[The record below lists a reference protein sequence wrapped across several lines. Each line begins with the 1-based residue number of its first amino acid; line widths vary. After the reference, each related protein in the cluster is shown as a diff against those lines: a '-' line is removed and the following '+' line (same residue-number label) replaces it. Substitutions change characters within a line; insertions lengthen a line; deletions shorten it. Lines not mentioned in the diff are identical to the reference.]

1 MKRTSGN
8 TLLCRRDQL
17 LIQTLAI
24 KLRLMSLQQ
33 IANTFFGGQ
42 IANASRRLKT
52 LEHGRYMLRHRTVVR
67 HLPAPKEPLVAW
79 TPGQDTPQFT
89 KTVYMLGRR
98 WIGRPTRLTSLYLV
112 GPRASAA
119 LGLKPHQRLPHVLQ
133 ASHDLGLAATYLHFL
148 ENRPELAMHWVGEN
162 SMNTNPR
169 EGQVPDAII
178 ANTDQT
184 LSMAIEF
191 GGQYTAKRL
200 HRFHNHC
207 KKRRL
212 TYELW

>member
-1 MKRTSGN
+1 MKWTMGN

-17 LIQTLAI
+17 LFQTLAT

-52 LEHGRYMLRHRTVVR
+52 LEHRQYLLLHRAVVR
-67 HLPAPKEPLVAW
+67 HLPPPQEPLVIW

-89 KTVYMLGRR
+89 QTVYRLGRR
-98 WIGRPTRLTSLYLV
+98 WLGRPTRVTSLYLA
-112 GPRASAA
+112 GPRVSAA
-119 LGLKPHQRLPHVLQ
+119 LGTKQHRRLPHVLQ

-148 ENRPELAMHWVGEN
+148 KNRPELAMQWVGEN
-162 SMNTNPR
+162 SMHINQH
-169 EGQVPDAII
+169 EGQIPDAII
-178 ANTDQT
+178 ADADQAE
-184 LSMAIEF
+184 LMAVEF

-212 TYELW
+212 SYELW